1 MLGAASLNL
10 GQASRFL
17 LLAIPAI
24 AWTACYAVPA
34 PAGVLGDA
42 ADETRKPE
50 PPSAP
55 PSPPRESRNERR
67 DECHDDDDE
76 GFGQLIFELTAGL
89 FLRSVFGT
97 SYEETTLNES
107 GEVVV
112 ETRRAPRGRG
122 DSFAP
127 FPYADG
133 TPGIVVPTGWMNTT
147 PFPFSARLAIEYG
160 NDFDTLDRVGGTA
173 LVESSSGFGFD
184 VSANLYSED
193 FVLDGRDRLGVGDAN
208 LLLRVIQTERTIW
221 RLGIGAN
228 WLADSI
234 DEETGI
240 NFTLRTDFF
249 PVKPFILSG
258 EMDVGKI
265 GSADTFHG
273 RASAGINIEQ
283 TEFFIGYDYRSIGD
297 ADLEGP
303 MLGLQFWY

>member
-1 MLGAASLNL
+1 MREAVGRNV
-10 GQASRFL
+10 GQARRFL
-17 LLAIPAI
+17 LLALCAF
-24 AWTACYAVPA
+24 AFTAFDAVRA

-50 PPSAP
+50 PPSVP
-55 PSPPRESRNERR
+55 PSPPRDERR
-67 DECHDDDDE
+67 DDCHDDEE

-112 ETRRAPRGRG
+112 ERRRAPRGRG

-160 NDFDTLDRVGGTA
+160 SDFDTLDRIGGTA
-173 LVESSSGFGFD
+173 LLESSSGFGLD
-184 VSANLYSED
+184 ASVNLYSEH
-193 FVLDGRDRLGVGDAN
+193 FVIDGRDRLGVGDAN
-208 LLLRVIQTERTIW
+208 LLLRVIQTERTLW

-234 DEETGI
+234 DEETGV
-240 NFTLRTDFF
+240 NFTLRTDYF
-249 PVKPFILSG
+249 PVRPCVLSG
-258 EMDVGKI
+258 EVDVGKI

-273 RASAGINIEQ
+273 RASVGINIEQ

-297 ADLEGP
+297 VDLEGP